1 MATVKHITKGISI
14 NPLKMSQ
21 PLGASLAYLGIKNCM
36 PLMHGSQGC
45 TSFAKVLMVRHFREA
60 IPLQTTAM
68 SEVSTILGGDENIIS
83 AILKIYERSKPDII
97 GLCSTGLTETKG
109 DDIEGA
115 LRTFYK
121 GHSEFT
127 PLPVVYSSTPDYKGS
142 MEDGYKAAVLAILKN
157 LAVTKT
163 QTKDNLVTVLAS
175 HMLTPIDVEC
185 VRETIE
191 SFGLKAI
198 ILPDLSTSLDGHL
211 EQEYSPLTSGGTT
224 LEQIREIPNSVA
236 IIAIGD
242 SMREGAESFNKQFGI
257 PYTVFARLNTL
268 KPVDRFMMLL
278 SNISGNPVPDKY
290 RRDRKQLQDAML
302 DAHFFFSGK
311 KVAIALEPDL
321 LFAVSKFVIDMGA
334 EVSVA
339 VTSTE
344 SAILKKIPT
353 DEVLIGDLGDFEE
366 VAVGS
371 DILITNSHGARISKR
386 LDVPLYR
393 MGMPIFDRLGNAH
406 KLTVGYKGSANLLFD
421 IGNIFIDNIHEHD
434 VGDHE
439 KAGFHNHALIKHTNT
454 EVTI

>member
-1 MATVKHITKGISI
+1 MAIVKHINKGVSI

-121 GHSEFT
+121 EHSEFA
-127 PLPVVYSSTPDYKGS
+127 PLPVVYASTPDYKGS
-142 MEDGYKAAVLAILKN
+142 MEDGYKAAVMAILRTLCVEKKE
-157 LAVTKT
+157 T
-163 QTKDNLVTVLAS
+163 DPNLVTILAS
-175 HMLTPIDVEC
+175 HALTPADIEYLK
-185 VRETIE
+185 ELIE
-191 SFGLKAI
+191 SFGLRAI
-198 ILPDLSTSLDGHL
+198 VLPDLSTSLDGHL
-211 EQEYSPLTSGGTT
+211 EQDYSPLSAGGTT
-224 LEQIREIPNSVA
+224 LDEIRDIPNSAAV
-236 IIAIGD
+236 IAIGE
-242 SMREGAESFNKQFGI
+242 SMREGAEYLSSQFGI
-257 PYTVFARLNTL
+257 AYTVFGRLNAL

-321 LFAVSKFVIDMGA
+321 LFAVSKFVADMGA
-334 EVSVA
+334 KVTVA

-344 SAILKKIPT
+344 SAMLGKVPA

-366 VAVGS
+366 AAVSS

-393 MGMPIFDRLGNAH
+393 MGIPIFDRLGNAH
-406 KLTVGYKGSANLLFD
+406 KLSVGYKGSANLLFD
-421 IGNIFIDNIHEHD
+421 IGNVFIDNIHD
-434 VGDHE
+434 VLPHSLESGNPGSRLHT
-439 KAGFHNHALIKHTNT
+439 NTNT

>member
-1 MATVKHITKGISI
+1 MATIKHVTKGVSI

-121 GHSEFT
+121 EHSEFA
-127 PLPVVYSSTPDYKGS
+127 PLPVVYASTPDYKGS
-142 MEDGYKAAVLAILKN
+142 MEDGYKAAVMAILKN

-163 QTKDNLVTVLAS
+163 QTDEKLVSVLAS
-175 HMLTPIDVEC
+175 HMLTPIDAEYI
-185 VRETIE
+185 RETIE

-211 EQEYSPLTSGGTT
+211 EQDYSPLTSGGTT
-224 LEQIREIPNSVA
+224 LAQIRDIPNSAA

-242 SMREGAESFNKQFGI
+242 SMREGVEYLNKQFDI
-257 PYTVFARLNTL
+257 PYTVFARLNAL
-268 KPVDRFMMLL
+268 KSVDRFMMLL
-278 SNISGNPVPDKY
+278 SNISGAPVPNKY

-321 LFAVSKFVIDMGA
+321 LFAVSKFVTDMGA

-339 VTSTE
+339 LTSTE
-344 SAILKKIPT
+344 SAILTKIPT
-353 DEVLIGDLGDFEE
+353 DEVLVGDLGDFEE
-366 VAVGS
+366 AAVGS

-406 KLTVGYKGSANLLFD
+406 KLSIGYKGSINLLFD
-421 IGNIFIDNIHEHD
+421 IGNIFIDNIHD
-434 VGDHE
+434 VLPHSLESGNP
-439 KAGFHNHALIKHTNT
+439 GSRLHANTNT